1 LLSLA
6 VIIIASCSKDSKN
19 KSQTNNTNN
28 IPAANPPSG
37 ALIELN
43 GIDSSGATPFNFS
56 MKYSYDANGDFGLLA
71 GSGGQYSGTVQ
82 FTYTST
88 TMTVN
93 SMLGAGLTFSKY
105 GNLDSKGRLTQ
116 LFDDAADYQ
125 SYQYSSDGYLT
136 TSEIYEANV
145 LTYSFT
151 YTWSNGNL
159 VTVNQTDHGVVGKPE
174 IYTYYNNQPAI
185 PGVDIAL
192 GSALPLFGGWPVI
205 FNSSLLGKQST
216 NLIAGNGF
224 SVNALNVFSY
234 VFSNG
239 KPVTIFT
246 DDNQILNLT
255 YAP

>member
-1 LLSLA
+1 
-6 VIIIASCSKDSKN
+6 
-19 KSQTNNTNN
+19 
-28 IPAANPPSG
+28 
-37 ALIELN
+37 
-43 GIDSSGATPFNFS
+43 
-56 MKYSYDANGDFGLLA
+56 
-71 GSGGQYSGTVQ
+71 
-82 FTYTST
+82 
-88 TMTVN
+88 
-93 SMLGAGLTFSKY
+93 
-105 GNLDSKGRLTQ
+105 
-116 LFDDAADYQ
+116 
-125 SYQYSSDGYLT
+125 
-136 TSEIYEANV
+136 
-145 LTYSFT
+145 
-151 YTWSNGNL
+151 L